1 MFAIINKNNGK
12 FLSGTDYRCSPPKQ
26 ILSRHMT
33 LLFEYGFQAQT
44 ELNGRC
50 RWMKDKSNYKIVKVE
65 INIIRDATIEDLND

>member
-12 FLSGTDYRCSPPKQ
+12 FICGTNYRYTPPKQ
-26 ILSRHMT
+26 ILSKDIA
-33 LLFEYGFQAQT
+33 LLFKYGFQAQT